1 MNLIIRSSRKWEGGF
16 FALAGFPFRAYFCS
30 SLATMKKCRL
40 ILIVFIM
47 LMIFTTEASAQCSIC
62 TKTAQQM
69 GERPAKAL
77 NKGIVYLAFT
87 PLLIMGYVGYRWWNS
102 NREA

>member
-1 MNLIIRSSRKWEGGF
+1 
-16 FALAGFPFRAYFCS
+16 
-30 SLATMKKCRL
+30 
-40 ILIVFIM
+40 M

-77 NKGIVYLAFT
+77 NKGIIYLAFT

>member
-1 MNLIIRSSRKWEGGF
+1 
-16 FALAGFPFRAYFCS
+16 
-30 SLATMKKCRL
+30 MKKCRL
-40 ILIVFIM
+40 ILAVFIM

-77 NKGIVYLAFT
+77 NKGIIYLAFT
-87 PLLIMGYVGYRWWNS
+87 PLAIMGYVGYRWWNS

>member
-1 MNLIIRSSRKWEGGF
+1 
-16 FALAGFPFRAYFCS
+16 
-30 SLATMKKCRL
+30 
-40 ILIVFIM
+40 M

>member
-1 MNLIIRSSRKWEGGF
+1 
-16 FALAGFPFRAYFCS
+16 
-30 SLATMKKCRL
+30 MKKCRL
-40 ILIVFIM
+40 ILAVFIM

-77 NKGIVYLAFT
+77 NKGIMYLAFT

-102 NREA
+102 NREV

>member
-1 MNLIIRSSRKWEGGF
+1 
-16 FALAGFPFRAYFCS
+16 
-30 SLATMKKCRL
+30 MKKCRL
-40 ILIVFIM
+40 IVVFCVM
-47 LMIFTTEASAQCSIC
+47 FLLFTAGVSAQCSIC

-77 NKGIVYLAFT
+77 NKGIIYLAFT

>member
-1 MNLIIRSSRKWEGGF
+1 
-16 FALAGFPFRAYFCS
+16 
-30 SLATMKKCRL
+30 
-40 ILIVFIM
+40 
-47 LMIFTTEASAQCSIC
+47 
-62 TKTAQQM
+62 M

-77 NKGIVYLAFT
+77 NKGIIYLAFT

>member
-1 MNLIIRSSRKWEGGF
+1 
-16 FALAGFPFRAYFCS
+16 
-30 SLATMKKCRL
+30 
-40 ILIVFIM
+40 M

-77 NKGIVYLAFT
+77 NKGIIYLAFT
-87 PLLIMGYVGYRWWNS
+87 PLIIMGYVGYRWWNS